1 MFYKRDFGQNS
12 VFLHNMKKE
21 QVLHDVAFS
30 NWAIEFVVLARQ
42 YCAKLDPSVEHEQEE
57 SSEVSEVSLSNW
69 LYEFLGLL
77 FYKASRIPNL
87 QHFQGFETLGSSLPE
102 MDYQRVLTYSETM
115 LGEDGIIAF
124 QLSEEEGRLYQGE
137 PHLSEI
143 LADLYQ
149 ELYELLIH
157 YRDGEPERMV
167 LALAR
172 CQYYFLTEWGTKLLL
187 ALRWLQMLRAEQY
200 LEAEDV

>member
-1 MFYKRDFGQNS
+1 
-12 VFLHNMKKE
+12 MKKE

-102 MDYQRVLTYSETM
+102 MGYQRVLTYSETM

-187 ALRWLQMLRAEQY
+187 ALRWLQILRAEQY
-200 LEAEDV
+200 LEAEDA

>member
-1 MFYKRDFGQNS
+1 
-12 VFLHNMKKE
+12 MKKE

-115 LGEDGIIAF
+115 LEEDGIIAF

-187 ALRWLQMLRAEQY
+187 ALRWLQILRAEQY
-200 LEAEDV
+200 LEAEDA

>member
-1 MFYKRDFGQNS
+1 M
-12 VFLHNMKKE
+12 KE
-21 QVLHDVAFS
+21 QVLHDIAFS

-42 YCAKLDPSVEHEQEE
+42 YCAKLDPPAEREQEAG
-57 SSEVSEVSLSNW
+57 SEVEEVTLPNW

-77 FYKASRIPNL
+77 FYKTSRIPNL
-87 QHFQGFETLGSSLPE
+87 QHFQGFETLGSSLSE
-102 MDYQRVLTYSETM
+102 IDYQRVLTYSEAM
-115 LGEDGIIAF
+115 LGDDGVIAF

-157 YRDGEPERMV
+157 YRDGELERMV

-200 LEAEDV
+200 LEVEDV